1 MGRTAKGLGSDGKRM
16 SMNIRNLYSIPQQIS
31 GGEEVFERL
40 AEGRDLVI
48 ERIISAGHITPENE
62 WYDQDCDEWVVL
74 ARGNAAILFE
84 GGKRVQLTE
93 GDAIVI
99 PAHRKHRVVFTSSDP
114 PCIWLAVHA
123 EMRAC

>member
-1 MGRTAKGLGSDGKRM
+1 
-16 SMNIRNLYSIPQQIS
+16 MNIRNLYSRPDLVS
-31 GGEEVFERL
+31 GGNEIFERL
-40 AEGRDLVI
+40 AEGNDVVI

-62 WYDQDCDEWVVL
+62 WYDQDRDEWAVL
-74 ARGNAAILFE
+74 VRGTAAILFE
-84 GGKRVQLTE
+84 NGEQIHLTE